1 MKKLTAIILSIV
13 MIITCAAPAFA
24 SESMTK
30 GLLVQDY
37 NMLSD
42 AQELGVQEIIYNIT
56 SANWN
61 SQKGGID
68 WLINEMNQRGFKV
81 TIVILKSIQGDGA
94 IGANYAMF
102 DTSDAALF
110 SDIASTLG
118 TKVGRYIIGNE
129 VNNQQ
134 WNYAGN
140 MDCISYCQKYAEA
153 FKTAYNSIKAANS
166 QAEVYI
172 PFDYGWYNE
181 SNNTN
186 KYSGREML
194 MRLNGMLPKDMDW
207 GVAWH
212 PYPDP
217 VGDPNFTDDA
227 IATDDTYSNIVN
239 FKNLHVLTDY
249 MQTDEMRKA
258 DGSVRNII
266 LSEQGFSSLQNGVVN
281 EAAQAEYFKQSW
293 AIAKANPYI
302 KAYLLSRQVDS
313 RSEKNQGWAFGLW
326 NNDMNAAQ
334 DDKATTKKAI
344 WEVFKNINTA
354 SGSEG
359 VVLVGPGM

>member
-1 MKKLTAIILSIV
+1 MKKLAVIFLTIAMMVS
-13 MIITCAAPAFA
+13 CAMPAFA
-24 SESMTK
+24 SENMSK

-37 NMLSD
+37 EMFND
-42 AQELGVQEIIYNIT
+42 ASELGVQEIIYNIP
-56 SANWN
+56 SSYWY
-61 SQKGGID
+61 SQKDAIA
-68 WLINEMNQRGFKV
+68 WLVNEMSTRGFKV
-81 TIVILKSIQGDGA
+81 TIVVLKSIQGDGA

-102 DTSDAALF
+102 DEGDARLF
-110 SDIASTLG
+110 DDIATTLG
-118 TKVGRYIIGNE
+118 SRVQRYIVGNE

-140 MDCISYCQKYAEA
+140 MECIEYCEKYAKA
-153 FKTAYNSIKAANS
+153 FAAAYGAVKKANAA
-166 QAEVYI
+166 AEVYI

-181 SNNTN
+181 SNNAN

-194 MRLNGMLPKDMDW
+194 QRLSGMLPKDMDW
-207 GVAWH
+207 GIAWH

-249 MQTDEMRKA
+249 MQTAELLKA
-258 DGSVRNII
+258 DGTVRNLI
-266 LSEQGFSSLQNGVVN
+266 LSEQGFTSLSNGVVN
-281 EAAQAEYFKQSW
+281 EEAQAEYFRQSW
-293 AIAKANPYI
+293 AIAKANPYV

-326 NNDMNAAQ
+326 NNDMSAAQ
-334 DDKATTKKAI
+334 DDKASSKKLI
-344 WEVFKNINTA
+344 WQVFKDIK
-354 SGSEG
+354 
-359 VVLVGPGM
+359 